1 MAKIRKVDY
10 FVMRAKDRP
19 GEGARMLKALKKH
32 EVDLLAFSAFPDGAG
47 TQVDFVPSSSRRFLD
62 AAKALDWEVSPRK
75 AGFMVQGKDRT
86 GALSGLMGRLGK
98 AGINVTAIDGVSAGK
113 KRFGAIFWVA
123 AVDVVK
129 AARLLKAK

>member
-10 FVMRAKDRP
+10 FVVHGKNRP

-32 EVDLLAFSAFPDGAG
+32 DVDLLAFSAFPDGAG

-75 AGFMVQGKDRT
+75 VGFVAQGKDKA
-86 GALSGLMGRLGK
+86 GALAGLMNKLGK

-123 AVDVVK
+123 TVDIAK
-129 AARLLKAK
+129 AAKLLKAR